1 MENTEYQK
9 EGSNQFDIKFKDVI
23 EWTLA
28 NRIQIILCICISVL
42 IGFYKAYKT
51 PPTFHRS
58 STIMLR
64 SDTQGNTQIGEL
76 AAFADLGMM
85 NTGLDVYNEIEA
97 FKSPSLMMQ
106 VVEHLKLN
114 ISYSKENWL
123 GRVTDLYKET
133 PIEIDFKSRIK
144 KYDDKSVY
152 SVAFDI
158 YSKDNKIYANNF
170 KANSDDI
177 ESEPIALNIGTETET
192 PIGIVVANETGYA
205 SMDIEEPIT
214 VSYKSIESTSKSC
227 TARFKAKMVDKFS
240 TVITFDFTDTS
251 IKRAEDV
258 LNTLL
263 DIYNEEWK
271 EYMGMS
277 ANNTSK
283 FINER
288 LGVIEEELG
297 LVDKDIE
304 NFKSS
309 NKLIDIQSETASIA
323 AESLKF
329 KDQSFLANNQ
339 LSIAEYIKEYL
350 SDQTKQFDLL
360 PANSGIESDNV
371 EAQIQEYNKKILDR
385 KRLLNNSSDNNPLI
399 IGLNDQLQMMRKSI
413 LRSIDNLIQTLKI
426 EIEKIARQEHSIDHK
441 ISSNPGK
448 VRELIQIERQQ
459 KIKEQLYLYL
469 LQKREENELSAN
481 LVVNN
486 TRVLKPA
493 MGDST
498 PVAPNKTSIIL
509 FALIIGI
516 VIPYAYMIISFYLNN
531 TIRGRK
537 DAETTN
543 IPIVGEIP
551 FIGKVTPLTRIKK
564 ALKREEDTLPQILVK
579 ARSRNVIN
587 EAFRLLRTNLDF
599 MMIND
604 KETPVVMITSFHV
617 SSGKSFTSLNLAA
630 SIAIKG
636 KKALIIDLDIRKG
649 TVSNTVGKTTI
660 GVVNYLNGQA
670 GVDEIVKHNVN
681 GIENLSVITTGTLPP
696 NPAELLLSHRLE
708 ELIAELQKQYDYI
721 FIDCP
726 PIGVVADTT
735 IISRVATRTIFAMRV
750 GLFDRNLLPELERIY
765 KEDQFPNMCLLVNGC
780 KSSLGY
786 GYKSYG
792 YGSYGY
798 GYGYGYGHGYGET
811 DK

>member
-1 MENTEYQK
+1 MENTEYQS
-9 EGSNQFDIKFKDVI
+9 EENSQFDIKIKDII

-28 NRIQIILCICISVL
+28 NKIQICLCIFICVL
-42 IGFYKAYKT
+42 IGLFYAYKT
-51 PPTFHRS
+51 SPTYLRS
-58 STIMLR
+58 STVMLR
-64 SDTQGNTQIGEL
+64 SDTQGNSQIGEL

-85 NTGLDVYNEIEA
+85 STSLDIYNEIEA
-97 FKSPSLMMQ
+97 FRSPSLMLQ
-106 VVEHLKLN
+106 VVERLNLN
-114 ISYSKENWL
+114 IKYSKKNWF
-123 GRVTDLYKET
+123 GRVTDLYKNS
-133 PIEIDFKSRIK
+133 PIEIDIKSIAELEDQAINSFSFNVK
-144 KYDDKSVY
+144 KKDDTI
-152 SVAFDI
+152 VAYKFIANKKDI
-158 YSKDNKIYANNF
+158 DV
-170 KANSDDI
+170 
-177 ESEPIALNIGTETET
+177 EPIQLNIGKET
-192 PIGIVVANETGYA
+192 PTPVGVIVAKTTPIFSN
-205 SMDIEEPIT
+205 DFEEPIT
-214 VSYKSIESTSKSC
+214 ISYGTVENVGKAFSS
-227 TARFKAKMVDKFS
+227 RFKANMADKYS
-240 TVITFDFTDTS
+240 TVLTFEFVDTS

-271 EYMGMS
+271 EYMDMS
-277 ANNTSK
+277 VNNTSK

-288 LGVIEEELG
+288 LEVIEEELG

-304 NFKSS
+304 RFKSS
-309 NKLIDIQSETASIA
+309 NQLIDIKAETAQITEASSNFN
-323 AESLKF
+323 EK
-329 KDQSFLANNQ
+329 SFAANNQ
-339 LSIAEYIKEYL
+339 LSIAEYIQDYL
-350 SDQTKQFDLL
+350 SDKSKQFDLL
-360 PANSGIESDNV
+360 PSNSGIESNHI
-371 EAQIQEYNKKILDR
+371 EQQISEYNKLILDR
-385 KRLLNNSSDNNPLI
+385 QRLLSNSSDKNPLI
-399 IGLNDQLQMMRKSI
+399 IGLNDQIAMLRTTI
-413 LRSIDNLIQTLKI
+413 IRSIDNLINTLKI
-426 EIEKIARQEHSIDHK
+426 EIAKIDTEERQISNR

-448 VRELIQIERQQ
+448 IRELVQIERQQ

-469 LQKREENELSAN
+469 LQKREESELSAN

-493 MGDST
+493 MGNST
-498 PVAPNKTSIIL
+498 PIAPNKAMI
-509 FALIIGI
+509 LIISLAAGL
-516 VIPYAYMIISFYLNN
+516 VIPYGYMFLSFHMNN

-551 FIGKVTPLTRIKK
+551 FIGKVTSLSRIKK
-564 ALKREEDTLPQILVK
+564 FLKREEDTLPQILVK

-636 KKALIIDLDIRKG
+636 KKAIIIDLDIRKG
-649 TVSNTVGKTTI
+649 TVSNTVGKTSI

-670 GVDEIVKHNVN
+670 DIDEIVKHNIN

-726 PIGVVADTT
+726 PIGIVADTT

-765 KEDQFPNMCLLVNGC
+765 KENQFPNMCLLVNGC
-780 KSSLGY
+780 KS
-786 GYKSYG
+786 
-792 YGSYGY
+792 
-798 GYGYGYGHGYGET
+798 YGYGYGHGYGET